1 MTNDVFPDP
10 STTFG
15 RRVRERLADEIVLW
29 LTTVGADGTPQ
40 PNPVWFLWE
49 GEASILVSN
58 RSSAKRI
65 DHVRARPR
73 VSLNFDGNGQGG
85 DIVVMTGTAQLLED
99 FPLAHEYKP
108 FAEKY
113 AEQTERVFDNA
124 EDFARKYPVAMRIRI
139 SRLR

>member
-1 MTNDVFPDP
+1 MTIEVLPDP

-15 RRVRERLADEIVLW
+15 KRVRDRLAKEIVIW

-49 GEASILVSN
+49 GEDTILVYN
-58 RSSAKRI
+58 RPDANRI
-65 DHVRARPR
+65 THVRTRPR
-73 VSLNFDGNGQGG
+73 VALNFDGNGLGG
-85 DIVVMTGTAQLLED
+85 EITVLTGTAELLED
-99 FPLAHEYKP
+99 FPLAHENEP

-113 AEQTERVFDNA
+113 AERTASAFEGA

-139 SRLR
+139 TRVR